1 MAALGFARNDRY
13 RMSQHDSAEST
24 HILAQDNDCM
34 RGMLTQDS
42 RPTAVI
48 TYSGQETIVSAIA

>member
-1 MAALGFARNDRY
+1 
-13 RMSQHDSAEST
+13 MSQHDSAEST
-24 HILAQDNDCM
+24 QILAQDNDCM